1 MIFRI
6 AIFASFFVLF
16 PKYLF
21 SLNDY
26 TSYSSNGIFKNFLG
40 IKLGISKEDLRTYLD
55 TCKLLTYHETLS
67 RHPLNIELDN
77 SRNKVKHVFGTVNFE
92 ENKKRISAVDITFYN
107 GKLYSLTGEL
117 DHSDYS
123 EILREFDL
131 AFGLHTTNTIQ
142 YDASHSKYSI
152 VTHMWVFQDHV
163 IYLDSVSQNSDS
175 HTLTIEYTD
184 NIFQKVM
191 IDDSALVETSFEE
204 IDELKHEIYA
214 RRGFNF
220 DKEELTDNF
229 NDHYWYV
236 PKSHKKDIKFSKI
249 ERINLLKLE
258 KERANEID
266 RRKMAIKWLRTLK
279 NEIRTKGVT
288 YPLDES
294 NYFRKYYSGSLSDY
308 EQQSELLFE
317 NRLDLILEILE
328 NVNITNKA
336 LDVSHIEFATAFHQI
351 LQDVTYKIAF
361 TWNKV
366 ILRFDSE
373 AHHEEGGWNEEW
385 GFQVIDN
392 KLKLIQHMVAG

>member
-1 MIFRI
+1 LSILCQI
-6 AIFASFFVLF
+6 
-16 PKYLF
+16 
-21 SLNDY
+21 SLLANSSSIDY
-26 TSYSSNGIFKNFLG
+26 NSYHFKGIFKNFLG

-55 TCKLLTYHETLS
+55 TCKLLTYGETLS

-107 GKLYSLTGEL
+107 GILYSLTGEL

-131 AFGLHTTNTIQ
+131 AFGLHTNNTIK
-142 YDASHSKYSI
+142 YDAFHSKHSI
-152 VTHMWVFQDHV
+152 ITHMWVFQDHK
-163 IYLDSVSQNSDS
+163 IYLDSVSQNSNS

-184 NIFQKVM
+184 NIFQKVL

-204 IDELKHEIYA
+204 MDELKHEIYA
-214 RRGFNF
+214 RRGFYF
-220 DKEELTDNF
+220 DNEELSDMF
-229 NDHYWYV
+229 SQHYWYV
-236 PKSHKKDIKFSKI
+236 PKSDKIYLKFSKI

-258 KERANEID
+258 KERAKEID
-266 RRKMAIKWLRTLK
+266 RRKIAIKWLRILK

-294 NYFRKYYSGSLSDY
+294 N
-308 EQQSELLFE
+308 LFE

-336 LDVSHIEFATAFHQI
+336 LDVSHIEFTTAFHQI
-351 LQDVTYKIAF
+351 LQDVTYRITF

-373 AHHEEGGWNEEW
+373 THHEEGGWNEEW

-392 KLKLIQHMVAG
+392 RLKLIQHMVAG

>member
-1 MIFRI
+1 
-6 AIFASFFVLF
+6 
-16 PKYLF
+16 
-21 SLNDY
+21 
-26 TSYSSNGIFKNFLG
+26 
-40 IKLGISKEDLRTYLD
+40 
-55 TCKLLTYHETLS
+55 
-67 RHPLNIELDN
+67 
-77 SRNKVKHVFGTVNFE
+77 
-92 ENKKRISAVDITFYN
+92 
-107 GKLYSLTGEL
+107 
-117 DHSDYS
+117 
-123 EILREFDL
+123 
-131 AFGLHTTNTIQ
+131 
-142 YDASHSKYSI
+142 
-152 VTHMWVFQDHV
+152 MWVFQDHV

-288 YPLDES
+288 YPLHIL
-294 NYFRKYYSGSLSDY
+294 SL
-308 EQQSELLFE
+308 QQLFI
-317 NRLDLILEILE
+317 RYC
-328 NVNITNKA
+328 K
-336 LDVSHIEFATAFHQI
+336 
-351 LQDVTYKIAF
+351 
-361 TWNKV
+361 
-366 ILRFDSE
+366 
-373 AHHEEGGWNEEW
+373 
-385 GFQVIDN
+385 
-392 KLKLIQHMVAG
+392 M